1 MPEGIPVSMA
11 DIIIN
16 SYIIKAMRN
25 TTPLRLGL
33 LSGGAMAF
41 AMSMGAQTRPNIILF
56 LVDDMGWQETSLPFW
71 TEKTPLNERYR
82 TPNMEKLA
90 EAGVKFTDAYACA
103 ISSPS
108 RASLMS
114 GMNAA
119 RHRVTNWTLEYNTK
133 TDAGSSVIEL
143 PDWNYNGI
151 QPATTTNPR
160 DTVNKQCACYV
171 FAAGPA

>member
-56 LVDDMGWQETSLPFW
+56 LG
-71 TEKTPLNERYR
+71 
-82 TPNMEKLA
+82 LA
-90 EAGVKFTDAYACA
+90 GNVSAFLDREDAA
-103 ISSPS
+103 
-108 RASLMS
+108 
-114 GMNAA
+114 
-119 RHRVTNWTLEYNTK
+119 
-133 TDAGSSVIEL
+133 
-143 PDWNYNGI
+143 
-151 QPATTTNPR
+151 Q
-160 DTVNKQCACYV
+160 
-171 FAAGPA
+171 